1 MRYLTY
7 LLLLFLGF
15 IAAACTQTAH
25 LEAASGG
32 ATAVTFQTATPQ
44 PVTGTA
50 VPLPTFTPLPATTTP
65 SSSPIPPATAATRP
79 TQTPLPTATLTNTPT
94 PTPTLFEACRPET
107 ATVPHLSI
115 APGPWSRPLATT
127 NVIHHGPRDNRQ
139 FIHLSFDVEGHA
151 SVLGALLNVL
161 DKHQVK
167 TTMFIVGSWAEA
179 NSSWLSEIAWRGHE
193 FGNHSYSHTHLRQ
206 LTPEQIQTEL
216 QQTEAIVLNLTGQS
230 TKPWLRP
237 PYGGYSEETVQAAYT
252 AGWTTVMWSG
262 HGLDTSPD
270 ADERT
275 ICNTLMQ
282 HAEPGAIL
290 LLHTS
295 NPAVVTAV
303 DRFITEMHAQGYTF
317 VPLSVLMVGN

>member
-1 MRYLTY
+1 MRYLT
-7 LLLLFLGF
+7 LLLFLGF
-15 IAAACTQTAH
+15 ITAACTQTAH

-32 ATAVTFQTATPQ
+32 ATAVTFPTATHQ
-44 PVTGTA
+44 PATDTA
-50 VPLPTFTPLPATTTP
+50 VPLPRFTP
-65 SSSPIPPATAATRP
+65 PPATAAPSSSPTPSATATTRQ
-79 TQTPLPTATLTNTPT
+79 TQTPLPTAALTPT
-94 PTPTLFEACRPET
+94 PTSTPTLFEACRPAA
-107 ATVPHLSI
+107 ATVPHLTI
-115 APGPWSRPLATT
+115 APVPWSRPSAGT
-127 NVIHHGPRDNRQ
+127 NVIHHGPRDQRQ

-151 SVLGALLNVL
+151 SVLSALLNVL

-179 NSSWLSEIAWRGHE
+179 NSAWLSEIARRGHE

-206 LTPEQIQTEL
+206 LTPEQVQAEL
-216 QQTEAIVLNLTGQS
+216 QQTETIVLNLTGQS

-237 PYGGYSEETVQAAYT
+237 PYGGYSEETVQAAST

-262 HGLDTSPD
+262 HGLDTNPD

-275 ICNTLMQ
+275 ICNTLVQ
-282 HAEPGAIL
+282 YAEPGAIL

-303 DRFITEMHAQGYTF
+303 DRFITEMHTQGYTF
-317 VPLSVLMVGN
+317 VPLSVLMAGN